1 MSLGYP
7 WQILAWR
14 KVGLVAAQAKDEA
27 LATSRAACV
36 AGFVVPAPDANP
48 GLVRD
53 CEALLAVRATLFGE
67 LLVNWGSGT
76 PLARWEGV
84 TVTGAPPRVTGLAL
98 RGRHLGYTLI
108 PTTGGFNANHPNSI
122 PQRDRRFSGAI
133 PAALGAL
140 DHLQRL
146 DLASNALA
154 GPIPPELGN
163 LTHLSELDL
172 AGNNLD
178 GPIPVELGQLTSL
191 TMLDLRQNRLTGQI
205 PQALGRLGKLKQLYV
220 ANNRLTG
227 CIPVGLKHLRDNDPP
242 GLDWRVCEG
251 GA

>member
-1 MSLGYP
+1 MMRLSLGYP

-14 KVGLVAAQAKDEA
+14 EVGLVAAQAKDED
-27 LATSRAACV
+27 LATSRAACA

-53 CEALLAVRATLFGE
+53 CEALLAVRAALFGE
-67 LLVNWGSGT
+67 LLVNWGTGT

-108 PTTGGFNANHPNSI
+108 PTTGGFSANHPNSI

-140 DHLQRL
+140 DHLQHL

-163 LTHLSELDL
+163 LGYLQHLDL
-172 AGNNLD
+172 AGNLLAD
-178 GPIPVELGQLTSL
+178 PIPPELGNLRSL
-191 TMLDLRQNRLTGQI
+191 Q
-205 PQALGRLGKLKQLYV
+205 QLYV
-220 ANNRLTG
+220 ANNRLNG